1 MDIVTEL
8 QKNNPYVLTTLQGFP
23 VFMNKNN
30 PIYKAKKND
39 RIVSVDCVLANEKRL
54 VEITDELD
62 LDSSD
67 GVFELQG

>member
-23 VFMNKNN
+23 VFMNKTN

-54 VEITDELD
+54 VEITEELD